1 MDSDPASIIEKL
13 TKAWRFFYQR
23 GFIEGFGHISARS
36 TAPGKF
42 YLSRH
47 SLGIETQPDDFLL
60 MDLEG
65 RRLSGKG
72 SPPGEFPIH
81 TEIYRKRPDV
91 ASILHFHG
99 LYCTAFTMSKETLR
113 PCYFLSSI
121 FKDGIPLHPDSR
133 LVSSKE
139 RGEAMVQTLGRHR
152 AVLLKA
158 HGVVVTG
165 KDIEEMV
172 AASFILEDNAHR
184 SWTSAALGGPVPL
197 EPDVMVEVAE
207 ELLKSGGPYRR
218 IWALCESEAKEGG
231 KEQ

>member
-1 MDSDPASIIEKL
+1 MDSNPASIIEKL

-36 TAPGKF
+36 TAPGQF

-47 SLGIETQPDDFLL
+47 SLGIKTQPEDFLL

-65 RRLSGKG
+65 RLLSGKG

-91 ASILHFHG
+91 GSILHFHG
-99 LYCTAFTMSKETLR
+99 LYCTAFTMSSRTLR

-121 FKDGIPLHPDSR
+121 FRDGIPLHPDSR

-139 RGEAMVQTLGRHR
+139 RGESMVRTLEKHR

-172 AASFILEDNAHR
+172 ANSFILEDNAHR
-184 SWTSAALGGPVPL
+184 TWVSASLGEPVELDPEVMAEVEEEFLKNRGPF
-197 EPDVMVEVAE
+197 
-207 ELLKSGGPYRR
+207 GR

-231 KEQ
+231 KE